1 MAGQG
6 RIYRRTAT
14 GNQVVANDDR
24 SVPADYRRI
33 LDVVR
38 SDTAADVIRGCLRQY
53 PDGLLAEWLVEI
65 EDLGLLESSIAADD
79 LELDFTILAQ
89 APAAMP
95 PAFLPEDAVG
105 LERAADA
112 ARNDLA
118 NAGAYFAEARL
129 VNRPPIQKVPVQTDV
144 LIVEDDPDQLALAD
158 LRVTIA
164 GYSVR
169 VARSGQEFSESLR
182 AKGAPDILLLDVM
195 LPDIDGFEILARLR
209 RHPQLALLAVLMLTA
224 KDDPADIK
232 RGLAL
237 GADGY
242 VTKPYSKNILVDAI
256 RKVLKQ
262 PAQP

>member
-1 MAGQG
+1 MTGQG

-38 SDTAADVIRGCLRQY
+38 SDTPADVIRGCLRQY
-53 PDGLLAEWLVEI
+53 PDGLLADWLVEI

-79 LELDFTILAQ
+79 LNLDFTVLAK
-89 APAAMP
+89 APAAQP
-95 PAFLPEDAVG
+95 PSVLPEDAAG
-105 LERAADA
+105 LERDANA
-112 ARNDLA
+112 ARDDLA

-129 VNRPPIQKVPVQTDV
+129 ANRPPILKAPVQTDV

-158 LRVTIA
+158 LRVSME

-169 VARSGQEFSESLR
+169 VARSGQEFSDSLR

-195 LPDIDGFEILARLR
+195 LPDADGFDILERVR
-209 RHPQLALLAVLMLTA
+209 RHPQIALLAVVMLTA

-262 PAQP
+262 PAQR

>member
-14 GNQVVANDDR
+14 GDQVVANDDR

-33 LDVVR
+33 LEVVR

-53 PDGLLAEWLVEI
+53 PDRLLADWLEEI
-65 EDLGLLESSIAADD
+65 EDLGLLESEIAAED
-79 LELDFTILAQ
+79 LDLDFTFLASTPV
-89 APAAMP
+89 AKVPAV
-95 PAFLPEDAVG
+95 LPEDAPG
-105 LERAADA
+105 LERDAHA
-112 ARNDLA
+112 ARSQLSKV
-118 NAGAYFAEARL
+118 GAYFSEARL
-129 VNRPPIQKVPVQTDV
+129 ANRPPIRKMPVQTDV

-164 GYSVR
+164 GYSLR
-169 VARSGQEFSESLR
+169 AARSGREFSESLR

-195 LPDIDGFEILARLR
+195 LPDSDGFDILARVR
-209 RHPQLALLAVLMLTA
+209 RHPQLALLAVVMLTA
-224 KDDPADIK
+224 KDDPADIEK
-232 RGLAL
+232 GLAL

-262 PAQP
+262 PAPR